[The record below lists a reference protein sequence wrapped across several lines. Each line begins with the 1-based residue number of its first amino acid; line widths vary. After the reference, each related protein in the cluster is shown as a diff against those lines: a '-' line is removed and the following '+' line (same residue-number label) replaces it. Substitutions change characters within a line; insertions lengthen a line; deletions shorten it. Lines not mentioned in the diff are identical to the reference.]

1 MCVIIYKI
9 EFIYE
14 FYVKYDI
21 FILDGIM
28 IV

>member
-14 FYVKYDI
+14 FNVKYDI